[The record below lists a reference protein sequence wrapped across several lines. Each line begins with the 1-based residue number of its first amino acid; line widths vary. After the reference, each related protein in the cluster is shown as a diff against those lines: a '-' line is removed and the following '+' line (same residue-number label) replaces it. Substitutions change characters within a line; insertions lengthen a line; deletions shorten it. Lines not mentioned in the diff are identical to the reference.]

1 MHTEHQVQGLS
12 VAQMATL
19 TGVSADTLRY
29 YERAGLIARVT
40 RNAGNQRRYQQ
51 SDVEWIRFL
60 LRLRE
65 TGMPIAGMRR
75 YAALRERG
83 ESTVAERM
91 ELLHD
96 HQQRLRDQLRVL
108 RAHDRALDHKI
119 ATYAQMLADSDAPT
133 KPRSKGPHE

>member
-1 MHTEHQVQGLS
+1 MDTSREVEGLS

-29 YERAGLIARVT
+29 YERAGLIPHVT

-60 LRLRE
+60 LRLRQ
-65 TGMPIAGMRR
+65 TGMPIAAMRA
-75 YAALRERG
+75 YAGLREQG
-83 ESTVAERM
+83 ESTVAARM
-91 ELLHD
+91 ALLSD

-108 RAHDRALDHKI
+108 RAHHRALEHKI
-119 ATYAQMLADSDAPT
+119 ATYAQMLADTDVPT
-133 KPRSKGPHE
+133 KRQPKGAS